1 MLECKN
7 LNIYK
12 EDIILVENKS
22 FLIQK
27 SDIYTLTGMSGVG
40 KSTLLKYICGIEQK
54 SFTYEGEILVNQQP
68 VNHLPTNQRG
78 VRMIFQNDLLFPH
91 MNVIENLLFAIP
103 RKEKNSKEE
112 VLTLL
117 SQLQL
122 DHLSYKN
129 INTLSGGEYSR
140 ICLVRMIIN
149 KPNVLL
155 VDEPFNNL
163 DKKTKNITKDF
174 FYKNIS
180 EMNCA
185 TLIVSHN
192 LEDIYSSDK
201 VIEL

>member
-1 MLECKN
+1 MPL
-7 LNIYK
+7 
-12 EDIILVENKS
+12 
-22 FLIQK
+22 
-27 SDIYTLTGMSGVG
+27 
-40 KSTLLKYICGIEQK
+40 
-54 SFTYEGEILVNQQP
+54 
-68 VNHLPTNQRG
+68 
-78 VRMIFQNDLLFPH
+78 
-91 MNVIENLLFAIP
+91 
-103 RKEKNSKEE
+103 KEKNNKEE
-112 VLTLL
+112 ALTLL
-117 SQLQL
+117 SQLKL

-192 LEDIYSSDK
+192 LEDIYSNDK
-201 VIEL
+201 IIKL

>member
-27 SDIYTLTGMSGVG
+27 SEIYTLTGMSGVG

-54 SFTYEGEILVNQQP
+54 SFTYEGEILVNHQP

-78 VRMIFQNDLLFPH
+78 IRMIFQNDLLFPH

-112 VLTLL
+112 ALTLL

-122 DHLSYKN
+122 DHLPYKN

-140 ICLVRMIIN
+140 ICLARMIIN
-149 KPNVLL
+149 KPSVLL

-163 DKKTKNITKDF
+163 DKKTKNITKEF

-192 LEDIYSSDK
+192 LEDIYSNDK
-201 VIEL
+201 VIQL